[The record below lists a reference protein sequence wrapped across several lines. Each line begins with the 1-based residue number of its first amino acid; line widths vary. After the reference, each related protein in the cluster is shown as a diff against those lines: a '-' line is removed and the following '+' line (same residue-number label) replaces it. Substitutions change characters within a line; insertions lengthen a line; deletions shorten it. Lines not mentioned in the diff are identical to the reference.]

1 MQSNKVN
8 HFRYNNYMKKLFL
21 LGLVG
26 GTLGAITGML
36 ITEAI
41 TTDDNTLRYI
51 AGALLSMLIA
61 IYITNRLYKTY
72 INQTKVSRDTIEQAS
87 QALNK

>member
-1 MQSNKVN
+1 
-8 HFRYNNYMKKLFL
+8 MKKLFL
-21 LGLVG
+21 LGLSG
-26 GTLGAITGML
+26 GAVGAITGML

-41 TTDDNTLRYI
+41 AADENTLRYI

-61 IYITNRLYKTY
+61 IYITDRLYKTY
-72 INQTKVSRDTIEQAS
+72 INQTKVSRDTIDQAR

>member
-1 MQSNKVN
+1 
-8 HFRYNNYMKKLFL
+8 MKKLFL